1 MGRIRCGK
9 NSWVVGI
16 YINGNMEEKL
26 EVLKRKNGWKKRGRD
41 KDINRDF
48 NKRIEMWGEWIEV
61 EELKAERNLKD
72 KKVNER
78 RKLIEFI
85 SERRQF

>member
-1 MGRIRCGK
+1 MDG
-9 NSWVVGI
+9 
-16 YINGNMEEKL
+16 
-26 EVLKRKNGWKKRGRD
+26 KKRGRD

-48 NKRIEMWGEWIEV
+48 NKRIETWGEWIEV
-61 EELKAERNLKD
+61 EELKAERNSKD

-85 SERRQF
+85 SERGQF